1 MSIQDK
7 DCWPAKQSRLSLWPF
22 LSGESQI
29 DETIEGTLCF
39 FTFNKSFQVLSKALW
54 EVLRNRR
61 EGEIFCKGLDSTW
74 GFYLLKDDFFSRRF
88 CFLYTHSPFPASAH
102 FLLLPLC
109 GYTSFVTPLED
120 SAPLTSFRSRS
131 THGMHV
137 AVKKGVRGFESE
149 SDLSKVMPM
158 VYSLGYRKVT
168 EGESQCPVN
177 CKTPSTFHFF
187 LLATASRGR
196 IREAN
201 WRPLHWFLLGTHQ
214 EGTGTIQTL
223 KLGLS

>member
-1 MSIQDK
+1 M
-7 DCWPAKQSRLSLWPF
+7 
-22 LSGESQI
+22 
-29 DETIEGTLCF
+29 T
-39 FTFNKSFQVLSKALW
+39 
-54 EVLRNRR
+54 
-61 EGEIFCKGLDSTW
+61 
-74 GFYLLKDDFFSRRF
+74 FFSRRF

-158 VYSLGYRKVT
+158 VYSLGYRKVR

-177 CKTPSTFHFF
+177 CKTPSTFHFL